1 MTSFDAFDAEQ
12 AEQANKR
19 RYANQSTNQPTNQP
33 ASQPEQSTAN
43 NPFPELTDEADLFDP
58 VDLELIN
65 SDTAPTSDLAL
76 IDPDLTDIV
85 TELGEI
91 QAELHYRQAQD
102 VLHELVER
110 LDLSARERSGLE
122 VELHSLERMLDKL
135 DRQVIQIAVFGMV
148 GRGKSSL
155 LNALLGQDI
164 FETGPIH
171 GVTQTVQTAEW
182 SVTRESVAGSTN
194 DLWRVSLPGAGHSRI
209 ELIDTPGIDEID
221 GESREA
227 LARRL
232 AKQADLILFV
242 VAGDI
247 TKVEFEALSEL
258 RQASKPILLVFN
270 KIDQYPQA
278 DRQAI
283 YEKIRDERVRE
294 LLSPDEIVMAA
305 ASPLVA
311 QAMRRSDGQLV
322 AQLHRGSAQVEDLKL
337 KILEILHREGKS
349 LVALNTMLYADDIHE
364 QVVQRKMAIRE
375 HSAEQIIWNTVMT
388 KAVAIALNPVT
399 VLDLFSSAVIDGA
412 MILTLSRLYGIS
424 MTQQDAIQLLRKIL
438 ISMGGVTATE
448 LLGIL
453 GLGSLKGFLGLSAPA
468 TGGVSLLPYM
478 TIALTQAGIGGLAS
492 YSIGQ
497 VSKTYLANGATWGPN
512 GPKAVVDQILASL
525 DETSILNRIKDELK
539 AKLESQH
546 WSSR

>member
-1 MTSFDAFDAEQ
+1 MTSYDSENDLPEQ
-12 AEQANKR
+12 AA
-19 RYANQSTNQPTNQP
+19 T
-33 ASQPEQSTAN
+33 N
-43 NPFPELTDEADLFDP
+43 NPFPVLD
-58 VDLELIN
+58 
-65 SDTAPTSDLAL
+65 DTVEWF
-76 IDPDLTDIV
+76 DPDLTDIV
-85 TELGEI
+85 AEFGEI

-122 VELHSLERMLDKL
+122 AELHSLEKMLDKL
-135 DRQVIQIAVFGMV
+135 DRQVIHIAVFGMV

-155 LNALLGQDI
+155 LNALLGQEI

-171 GVTQTVQTAEW
+171 GVTQTVQSAEW
-182 SVTRESVAGSTN
+182 SVTREAVVGSAN
-194 DLWRVSLPGAGHSRI
+194 DLWRVSLPGAGNSCI

-227 LARRL
+227 LARQL

-283 YEKIRDERVRE
+283 YEKIRDERVRA

-305 ASPLVA
+305 ASPLIA
-311 QAMRRSDGQLV
+311 QAVRRPDGQLV
-322 AQLHRGSAQVEDLKL
+322 AQLNRGSAQVEDLKL

-349 LVALNTMLYADDIHE
+349 LVALNTMLYADDINE

-375 HSAEQIIWNTVMT
+375 RSADQIIWNTVMT

-399 VLDLFSSAVIDGA
+399 VLDLFSSAVIDAA
-412 MILTLSRLYGIS
+412 MILTLSRLYGIT
-424 MTQQDAIQLLRKIL
+424 MTQQGAIQLLQKIL
-438 ISMGGVTATE
+438 VSMGGVTATE

-453 GLGSLKGFLGLSAPA
+453 GLGSLKGFLGLTAPA

-478 TIALTQAGIGGLAS
+478 SIALTQAGIGGVAS

-539 AKLESQH
+539 AKLEAQR

>member
-1 MTSFDAFDAEQ
+1 MTSYDSENDLPEQ
-12 AEQANKR
+12 AA
-19 RYANQSTNQPTNQP
+19 T
-33 ASQPEQSTAN
+33 N
-43 NPFPELTDEADLFDP
+43 NPFPVLD
-58 VDLELIN
+58 
-65 SDTAPTSDLAL
+65 DTVEWF
-76 IDPDLTDIV
+76 DPDLTDIV
-85 TELGEI
+85 AEFGEI

-122 VELHSLERMLDKL
+122 AELHSLEKMLDKL
-135 DRQVIQIAVFGMV
+135 DRQVIHIAVFGMV

-155 LNALLGQDI
+155 LNALLGQEI

-171 GVTQTVQTAEW
+171 GVTQTVQSAEW
-182 SVTRESVAGSTN
+182 SVTREAVAGSAN
-194 DLWRVSLPGAGHSRI
+194 DLWRVSLPGAGNSCI

-227 LARRL
+227 LARQL

-283 YEKIRDERVRE
+283 YEKIRDERVRA

-305 ASPLVA
+305 ASPLIA
-311 QAMRRSDGQLV
+311 QAVRRPDGQLV
-322 AQLHRGSAQVEDLKL
+322 AQLNRGSAQVEDLKL

-349 LVALNTMLYADDIHE
+349 LVALNTMLYADDINE

-375 HSAEQIIWNTVMT
+375 RSADQIIWNTVMT

-399 VLDLFSSAVIDGA
+399 VLDLFSSAVIDAA
-412 MILTLSRLYGIS
+412 MILTLSRLYGIT
-424 MTQQDAIQLLRKIL
+424 MTQQGAIQLLQKIL
-438 ISMGGVTATE
+438 VSMGGVTATE

-453 GLGSLKGFLGLSAPA
+453 GLGSLKGFLGLTAPA

-478 TIALTQAGIGGLAS
+478 SIALTQAGIGGVAS

-539 AKLESQH
+539 AKLEAQR
-546 WSSR
+546 WNSR